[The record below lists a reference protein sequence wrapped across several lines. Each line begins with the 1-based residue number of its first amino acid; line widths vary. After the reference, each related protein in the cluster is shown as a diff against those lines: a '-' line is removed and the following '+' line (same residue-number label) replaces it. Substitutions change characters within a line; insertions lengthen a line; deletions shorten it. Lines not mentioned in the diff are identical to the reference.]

1 MTHQW
6 SKVNK
11 TLLSLLKAILL
22 VVFIAFIPLLFLHE
36 RGVSFLWTVFFP
48 LIPLLLLIIG
58 YSNWRD
64 ICPLAFFSKISQ
76 KLTWIPKRKVPKWFE
91 RNFYFFQY
99 GILIASFDL
108 RLTLTNFDNTFL
120 ALFLILIILS
130 AFITNLIFTGKSWCN
145 FFCPVGAVEK
155 IYSLSNAH
163 NYNKNSACTTCSA
176 CKINCPDIDLESN
189 YWKESANKQK
199 TVVFYSFS
207 GLVLGFYMY
216 FFLQSG
222 SLSYYY
228 SGAWTS
234 NQLSMTSPGF
244 YFAPSVPLFIAVP
257 ITLLLFSAGSYYI
270 FKGIENYLFL
280 KRVFRDVERST
291 LQHRMKVIAAFV
303 AFNVFYIFAGA
314 PAYQHYPL
322 FYSILYFFIVLYSA
336 FMLHKEFFREENFFI
351 QERFALKIIKKWDLP
366 IPIPKNLKEIY
377 YTYSNSNKN
386 YKEKLSIY
394 KETITDLLQEGILT
408 QDRMTFLEKLRKQ
421 MGISERDHLHVMK
434 NIKLKNKELFNANI
448 EKTRETKYQRSSYKR
463 MLEEALNKHI
473 PLDVSYMTSLRKQF
487 CITNEVH
494 QQIMDNILNTNEKL
508 HSDVLTLLKQMNALR
523 RVHKSILNDKSREIF
538 FLKYVIRNEFSIIS
552 KDLFAL
558 LDIIYKDYSED
569 IGRLK
574 QMFKYKNI
582 GTNIALDKDMLHFM
596 DDKIAHAI
604 LELKKDFDNI
614 KNVKEVRDNKPIFAY
629 LIENDSIYIAAAA
642 LMAGMNSAPQFF
654 KTVNI
659 ERLLNSKDKDI
670 QQFAKK
676 TANNTDEFTIYEAM
690 MYLHYIPLFET
701 IKFNELRI
709 LAKST
714 KLLHAKKG
722 ENIIKQGTAGNTL
735 FMIITGEVEL
745 ITDGKITDILGDEDY
760 FGEIALIGEITRRS
774 SVRATRDVTILTL
787 SKEPFKAFIYDNP
800 KISLKLM
807 KEIIHKLIDYQN
819 RECS

>member
-11 TLLSLLKAILL
+11 TLLSLLKALL
-22 VVFIAFIPLLFLHE
+22 LIVFIAFIPLLFIYEGGTSL
-36 RGVSFLWTVFFP
+36 LWTIVFP
-48 LIPLLLLIIG
+48 IIPILLLIIG

-120 ALFLILIILS
+120 AIFLILVILW
-130 AFITNLIFTGKSWCN
+130 AFVTNLIFTGKSWCN

-163 NYNKNSACTTCSA
+163 NYNKNSACTACSA

-199 TVVFYSFS
+199 SVVFYSFS
-207 GLVLGFYMY
+207 GLVLGFYIY

-234 NQLSMTSPGF
+234 DQLSFLSPGF
-244 YFAPSVPLFIAVP
+244 YFAPFIPLFIAVP
-257 ITLLLFSAGSYYI
+257 ITLLLFMAASYYI

-280 KRVFRDVERST
+280 KRVFKDLKLVT
-291 LQHRMKVIAAFV
+291 LQHRMKVIAAFT

-322 FYSILYFFIVLYSA
+322 LYSILYFLIVLYSA
-336 FMLHKEFFREENFFI
+336 FMLQKEFFREEGFFI

-366 IPIPKNLKEIY
+366 IPIPKSLKEIY
-377 YTYSNSNKN
+377 YTYSNINKN
-386 YKEKLSIY
+386 YNEKLDIY
-394 KETITDLLQEGILT
+394 KETIGDLLNEGILT
-408 QDRMTFLEKLRKQ
+408 QDSMKFLEKLRKQ
-421 MGISERDHLHVMK
+421 MGITERDHLHVIK
-434 NIKLKNKELFNANI
+434 NIKLKDQELFNADT
-448 EKTRETKYQRSSYKR
+448 EKTREIKYQRSSYKK
-463 MLEEALNKHI
+463 MLEEALNEHI
-473 PLDVSYMTSLRKQF
+473 SLDVSYMASLRKQF

-494 QQIMDNILNTNEKL
+494 KQIMDDILNTNEKL
-508 HSDVLTLLKQMNALR
+508 HSDVLALLKQMNALR
-523 RVHKSILNDKSREIF
+523 RVHKSILSDRSREIF

-558 LDIIYKDYSED
+558 LDIMYKDYSED
-569 IGRLK
+569 IERLK
-574 QMFKYKNI
+574 QIFKYKQI
-582 GTNIALDKDMLHFM
+582 GKHIALDKDMLNFM

-614 KNVKEVRDNKPIFAY
+614 KNVKEVSDNKPILAY
-629 LIENDSIYIAAAA
+629 LLENDSIYIAAAS
-642 LMAGMNSAPQFF
+642 LMAGINSAPEFF
-654 KTVNI
+654 ETVNI
-659 ERLLNSKDKDI
+659 DRLLNSEDRDI
-670 QQFAKK
+670 QELAKK
-676 TANNTDEFTIYEAM
+676 IANKTDEITLYEAM
-690 MYLHYIPLFET
+690 MYLHYIPLFES
-701 IKFNELRI
+701 IKFNELRS
-709 LAKST
+709 LAQST
-714 KLLHAKKG
+714 KLLRAKEG
-722 ENIIKQGTAGNTL
+722 EYIIKQGTAGNTL
-735 FMIITGEVEL
+735 FIIISGEVEL
-745 ITDGKITDILGDEDY
+745 IIDGKRTDTLGDEDY
-760 FGEIALIGEITRRS
+760 FGEIALLGEITRRS
-774 SVRATRDVTILTL
+774 SVKAISDVTILTL
-787 SKEPFKAFIYDNP
+787 SKESFKAFVYENP

-807 KEIIHKLIDYQN
+807 KGIIHKLTDYQN
-819 RECS
+819 R